1 MRKLQSGKITQP
13 KICDIL
19 VNRPRVIPARAA
31 ILIAIAILFANGC
44 SQPAPKRDVPERF
57 ASAEQVEEN
66 FRGQTFILGDNAT
79 VALVRPPDWPKDR
92 SMKLPFWFG
101 INVMVPGALMPK
113 EGDYYVISEA
123 KLVKPL
129 DTPGEWMIEAGSSLI
144 KRETVFVTTKTKYIG
159 DGKILPTIVQF
170 VGMRTFKTKDG
181 ADVQVPILREVSLP
195 AKWTLGGRTPATYA
209 RYRVE

>member
-1 MRKLQSGKITQP
+1 MPT
-13 KICDIL
+13 
-19 VNRPRVIPARAA
+19 RAV
-31 ILIAIAILFANGC
+31 IAIAIAIVLAAGC
-44 SQPAPKRDVPERF
+44 PRPAPKPDVPERF

-66 FRGQTFILGDNAT
+66 FRGRTFILGDNAT

-92 SMKLPFWFG
+92 TMKLPFWFG

-123 KLVKPL
+123 RLVKPL
-129 DTPGEWMIEAGSSLI
+129 ETPGEWMIEAGSSLI

-170 VGMRTFKTKDG
+170 VGTRTFKTKDG
-181 ADVQVPILREVSLP
+181 SDVQVPILREVSLP
-195 AKWTLGGRTPATYA
+195 AKWTLGGGTPATYA
-209 RYRVE
+209 RYRIE